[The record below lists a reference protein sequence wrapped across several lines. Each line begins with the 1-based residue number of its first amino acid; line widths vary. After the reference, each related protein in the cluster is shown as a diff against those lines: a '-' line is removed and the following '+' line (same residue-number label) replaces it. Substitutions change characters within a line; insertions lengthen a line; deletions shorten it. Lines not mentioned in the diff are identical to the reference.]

1 MSGETVLV
9 VDDEPRMLAMLELAL
24 GAAGY
29 EVRTAP
35 DAERAW
41 RVLQEEAIAL
51 VVADVM
57 MPGTSGLEL
66 TQRIREHASVPV
78 ILLTARDA
86 AADRV
91 EGLEAGADD
100 YLAKPFSPRELVL
113 RVGAILRW
121 TSDREPQKVV
131 GTRRRV
137 GDLTLDAALSLG
149 RRGERDLHL
158 TPSEFRLL
166 WLLTDDV
173 GSLVATD
180 RLLEAIGHGSDRWG
194 GRAAL
199 RTAMY
204 RLRGK
209 IEDAGAEPCIATEH
223 GRGYRFVTP
232 GRRP

>member
-1 MSGETVLV
+1 M
-9 VDDEPRMLAMLELAL
+9 
-24 GAAGY
+24 
-29 EVRTAP
+29 
-35 DAERAW
+35 
-41 RVLQEEAIAL
+41 
-51 VVADVM
+51 
-57 MPGTSGLEL
+57 
-66 TQRIREHASVPV
+66 

-137 GDLTLDAALSLG
+137 GDLTLDAALSLA

-173 GSLVATD
+173 GSLVATE
-180 RLLEAIGHGSDRWG
+180 RLLEAIGHDSDRWG

>member
-1 MSGETVLV
+1 MNRPLPTVLV

-29 EVRTAP
+29 AVRTAA
-35 DAERAW
+35 DAEQAW
-41 RVLQEEAIAL
+41 RVLQEDAIAL
-51 VVADVM
+51 VVLDVM

-66 TQRIREHASVPV
+66 CRRIAAHAGVPV
-78 ILLTARDA
+78 ILLTALDA

-113 RVGAILRW
+113 RVGAVLRR
-121 TSDREPQKVV
+121 TSDRAPQPVA
-131 GTRRRV
+131 GTKRKV

-149 RRGERDLHL
+149 RRGDRDLHL

-166 WLLTDDV
+166 WLLTEEV
-173 GSLVATD
+173 GTLVGTE
-180 RLLEAIGHGSDRWG
+180 RLLEAIGHTSDRWG

-199 RTAMY
+199 RTAIY

-209 IEDAGAEPCIATEH
+209 IEDAGAHPSIATEH
-223 GRGYRFVTP
+223 GRGYRFVAP
-232 GRRP
+232 